1 MTVHDVAE
9 YLDCHYLTAL
19 KLVRQ
24 GEIPGFRLGA
34 RGEWRALKSEIDQ
47 WIAAGGVRRRQ

>member
-47 WIAAGGVRRRQ
+47 WIAAGGVRRR